1 MQQAGAN
8 GIKSMI
14 RDDISLAQQLYK
26 ELSKHKNLQTFP
38 GDLSITTFRY
48 VPDEI
53 PGDVLQKEEY
63 LNQLNTNLLNLL
75 QRGGE
80 LFVSNTLLEGKYLL
94 RSCIVNF
101 RTSIEDIKAIP
112 EIVIRYGKEAEKEM
126 TIH

>member
-63 LNQLNTNLLNLL
+63 LNQINTNLLNLL